1 MNIRV
6 SRNPVFDPER
16 ARPIPYFLCQ
26 IEDLFKQA
34 APNMSV
40 EDKDVLLKL
49 QQSILQSDTYFTE
62 VAKEQ
67 AENEVKEAEK
77 KKDVVVANLC
87 KLGEEILK
95 ASDKATGQE
104 KDAQEK
110 SDELIKLK
118 HEVIQR
124 MRDVV
129 SMNDKYVAEQVIAAK
144 NELLAIRNE
153 KKQELLEELELID
166 LKYVVDSLGLDL
178 AAKGTKIDEDGK
190 PMD

>member
-1 MNIRV
+1 MNNRIT
-6 SRNPVFDPER
+6 RNPVFDPQR

-26 IEDLFKQA
+26 IDDLFKQA
-34 APNMSV
+34 APNMSD

-49 QQSILQSDTYFTE
+49 QQSILQSDTYFME

-77 KKDVVVANLC
+77 KKDVVVAKLC
-87 KLGEEILK
+87 KVGEEML
-95 ASDKATGQE
+95 KATGQE
-104 KDAQEK
+104 KDGQEK

-118 HEVIQR
+118 HEIIQR

-129 SMNDKYVAEQVIAAK
+129 SLNDKYTAEQVIAAK

-166 LKYVVDSLGLDL
+166 LKYVVDSLRLDM
-178 AAKGTKIDEDGK
+178 AAKDIKIDEDGK
-190 PMD
+190 PMN